1 MEFINPKIVNS
12 AEHKK
17 SMSSTN
23 ESNSIS
29 EKEFEIKGDIN
40 PSFME
45 NHFEDSIKIEQR
57 NFHISKFI
65 EKSDPTHFD
74 VMQLLDPM
82 IGIKSHTHIQKI
94 DH

>member
-1 MEFINPKIVNS
+1 MEFTYPNVVNS

-29 EKEFEIKGDIN
+29 EKEFEIKGDVN
-40 PSFME
+40 PTFME

-57 NFHISKFI
+57 NLHISKFI
-65 EKSDPTHFD
+65 EKSDPTHID
-74 VMQLLDPM
+74 VIQLFDPM
-82 IGIKSHTHIQKI
+82 NGVNSHTLIQKI